1 MAESV
6 GRLADLRK
14 DGPGLSGRAE
24 PFTGIGWQLIESL
37 TSHPPTRR
45 QTCTSDF
52 LWFVGEDMGDE
63 SGGFQRFFDRLP
75 TGAAVQDRGKF
86 QNKFQI
92 KVKLSFDRSDKEL

>member
-52 LWFVGEDMGDE
+52 LSFVGEDMGDE
-63 SGGFQRFFDRLP
+63 SGGFQRFFNSKDRLP
-75 TGAAVQDRGKF
+75 TGAGVQDRVG
-86 QNKFQI
+86 I